1 MAKGIIYA
9 MTTVV
14 PGLIKIGKTK
24 SDQFENRMY
33 QLERNGYS
41 NVVGLK
47 RYFAIE
53 VEDHD
58 EKERLL
64 DDIFSKSR
72 VPNTELFALDIDLVT
87 QLLTS
92 FEGRQVYPALESKE
106 EVFKKASEERKEH
119 VDACLVPDGIY
130 YMERKLKKE
139 GNVVWQAEME
149 VDEGN
154 FIIRAGQKASTIE
167 SAGLTPNVMEA
178 RTANIDENGTV
189 ISDVF
194 FTTPSAAG
202 SFITG
207 ASCNGWV
214 TWKTNKG
221 PKGKP
226 IDKFRKKKH

>member
-1 MAKGIIYA
+1 MTKGIIYA

-14 PGLIKIGKTK
+14 PGLIKIGKTQTN
-24 SDQFENRMY
+24 QFENRMY

-47 RYFAIE
+47 RAFAIE
-53 VEDHD
+53 VEDYD

-92 FEGRQVYPALESKE
+92 FEGKQVYPAVESKE
-106 EVFKKASEERKEH
+106 EVFKKASGERAEH
-119 VDACLVPDGIY
+119 LDAAGVPDGTY

-139 GNVVWQAEME
+139 GNVVWEAEME
-149 VDEGN
+149 VEDGN
-154 FIIRAGQKASTIE
+154 FIIRAGQCASVIDGP
-167 SAGLTPNVMEA
+167 GLTPVVAEA
-178 RTANIDENGTV
+178 RVANIDEDGKV
-189 ISDVF
+189 VSDVSF
-194 FTTPSAAG
+194 STPSAAG

-214 TWKTNKG
+214 TWKTAKG
-221 PKGKP
+221 SKAKT
-226 IDKFRKKKH
+226 IDVYRRK